1 MLDLLLGGWRA
12 TTARRETA
20 RSELDAL
27 SKAIDSL
34 TGEISSLANERR
46 SAPRSEKSYYTD
58 LIRDAKDS
66 RRGLIDGAN
75 AARGELEKL
84 GAELRGLR
92 GKAWSLERRLSG
104 EASRLERGAGKLRGP
119 ATGAV
124 VAGLADVGS
133 AVVQGH
139 RFAAELL
146 DSLREITGAG
156 RSTGELEYV
165 PIEGPSGIY
174 NGQAAGNLL
183 TLLEPPRTEPY
194 LTYDSG
200 NTVPCESYV
209 VSDTLQVPE
218 PANRDIELASIEY
231 AKALLEMEGHSGIFE
246 VGGPGLPDMLSV
258 SPDEKLCVTEIKGT
272 TKQTDLHASG
282 LKRSLVR
289 DGSEGREV
297 ESLMEN
303 SPAWLM
309 RSGSGFDR
317 VKQVLDAI
325 DKAVAVENVASRK
338 SELLSLRDGY
348 REAAARGFN
357 PLVCDRQLVQVGFH
371 REGDVLKPPSATR
384 SQVFDEYVREVQPSR
399 VVQVDV
405 VVGASDAS
413 GFVDGGSS
421 EPEGQ

>member
-1 MLDLLLGGWRA
+1 LDRLLGVWRA

-20 RSELDAL
+20 RSELDSL
-27 SKAIDSL
+27 SEAIDSL
-34 TGEISSLANERR
+34 REEISSLADERR

-58 LIRDAKDS
+58 LIRDAKDR
-66 RRGLIDGAN
+66 RRGLIDDAK
-75 AARGELEKL
+75 AARGELAEL
-84 GAELRGLR
+84 GAELRSLR
-92 GKAWSLERRLSG
+92 GEARSLERGLSS

-119 ATGAV
+119 AVGAMA
-124 VAGLADVGS
+124 AGLAEIGS
-133 AVVQGH
+133 AVVHGH
-139 RFAAELL
+139 RFAAEMLEAL
-146 DSLREITGAG
+146 GDITGSG
-156 RSTGELEYV
+156 RSVGELEYV
-165 PIEGPSGIY
+165 PIEGFSGGY
-174 NGQAAGNLL
+174 HGQGDGNSL

-209 VSDTLQVPE
+209 VADTLRTPG
-218 PANRDIELASIEY
+218 PSNRDIELASIEY
-231 AKALLEMEGHSGIFE
+231 TKALLEMECHSGIFE

-282 LKRSLVR
+282 LKRTLVR
-289 DGSEGREV
+289 DDSEGRQVV

-317 VKQVLDAI
+317 VTRVLDAI
-325 DKAVAVENVASRK
+325 DKAVAEETVASRK

-371 REGDVLKPPSATR
+371 GEGDVLKPPSATR

-405 VVGASDAS
+405 VVGASDAPD
-413 GFVDGGSS
+413 FVDGQNS
-421 EPEGQ
+421 